1 MGSKH
6 TMKNWKLINDK
17 IPLKGSLNMAIDEY
31 LFLSLNENPRTL
43 VRFYQ
48 WEKPTVSLGYS
59 QKISNVL
66 NIRYCQ
72 DQGIDVVRRITGG
85 KLVLHHN
92 EITYSFCS
100 SDSQT
105 FTSSLQPSYRLISQ
119 ALIRGLEK
127 MELKPSLAE
136 AAPSRYKK
144 GNLPCFSYPALDEI
158 EIAGKKIVGSA
169 QRRIGRRFI
178 QHGSIP
184 LDEDYEL
191 LKSVSLMDKV
201 ELDLHSTS
209 LSHALGH
216 PVSFDWAVEHLRAGV
231 SEYFGVNL
239 KPRSFKPREWEIILR
254 IQKERYEDENWTLKG
269 LDKRSVDFFNGE

>member
-6 TMKNWKLINDK
+6 TMKNWKLIIDK

-31 LFLSLNENPRTL
+31 LFQSLDENPQTL
-43 VRFYQ
+43 MRFYQ

-66 NIRYCQ
+66 NHRYCR

-85 KLVLHHN
+85 KLVLHHD
-92 EITYSFCS
+92 EITYSLCS

-105 FTSSLQPSYRLISQ
+105 FTSSLQSSYRLISQ

-127 MELKPSLAE
+127 MGLKPSLAK
-136 AAPSRYKK
+136 ATPSRYTK

-169 QRRIGRRFI
+169 QKRVDRRFI

-184 LDEDYEL
+184 LDEDNEL
-191 LKSVSLMDKV
+191 LQAVSFSDKKEV
-201 ELDLHSTS
+201 PLHFIS
-209 LSHALGH
+209 LSQALGL
-216 PVSFDWAVEHLRAGV
+216 PVSFEWAVERLKAGI
-231 SEYFGVNL
+231 SEYFGIDFE
-239 KPRSFKPREWEIILR
+239 PRSLNAREWEIVLK
-254 IQKERYEDENWTLKG
+254 IQKERYENENWTLRGSFSRGG
-269 LDKRSVDFFNGE
+269 LSDKN

>member
-1 MGSKH
+1 ME
-6 TMKNWKLINDK
+6 NWELIIDK

-31 LFLSLNENPRTL
+31 LFQSLDENPQTL

-66 NIRYCQ
+66 NLRYCQ
-72 DQGIDVVRRITGG
+72 DQGIDIVRRITGG

-92 EITYSFCS
+92 EITYSLCS

-105 FTSSLQPSYRLISQ
+105 FTSSLQCSYRLISQ
-119 ALIRGLEK
+119 GLIRGLEK
-127 MELKPSLAE
+127 MGLKPSLAQVT
-136 AAPSRYKK
+136 PFHYKK

-178 QHGSIP
+178 QHGSVP
-184 LDEDYEL
+184 LEENYEL
-191 LKSVSLMDKV
+191 LKAVSFSDK
-201 ELDLHSTS
+201 EEAPLHFIS
-209 LSHALGH
+209 LSQALGL
-216 PVSFDWAVEHLRAGV
+216 PVSFEWAVEHLKAGI

-239 KPRSFKPREWEIILR
+239 EPRSFNAREWEIILK
-254 IQKERYEDENWTLKG
+254 IQKGRYENENWMLQRPEK
-269 LDKRSVDFFNGE
+269 KSVDFFNGE